1 MVAIFK
7 KWYLHLT
14 STPALLSAIAS
25 QALCYNENIKIDNK
39 SIYSAEF
46 SKKDL
51 NCVGHL
57 FNERQRS
64 KMWDELKQEYRF
76 LENRRFLFMQ
86 LLHAIPKSWI
96 EDLSNVKQD
105 IHNLVIQDHH
115 ITRKHHMYFLNRLSS
130 KDIYNFL
137 IAQKEEQT
145 ASRLYYQ
152 KKFSNS
158 NLDWKKIYLLVCIV
172 TKDSTLRAFQFK
184 LLNNVLYLNKM
195 LFKFGKSGSPLC
207 SFCNVKDETPYHLFY
222 ECSHTISL
230 WNQLRHFLSNSLN
243 IPLLTP
249 QSAIFGFIN
258 QKENFLIINHLLF
271 IFKFYI
277 YNSRSS
283 SKLNIEYL
291 KTIIYKTRNIE
302 LEVSKTETINNQK
315 YNNKRQSIP
324 ITYSK

>member
-1 MVAIFK
+1 MPYVITMIMVAIFK
-7 KWYLHLT
+7 KWCLHLA

-25 QALCYNENIKIDNK
+25 QALCYNKNIKIDNK

-115 ITRKHHMYFLNRLSS
+115 ITRKHHMYLLNRLSS
-130 KDIYNFL
+130 KEVYNFL

-158 NLDWKKIYLLVCIV
+158 NLDWKKI
-172 TKDSTLRAFQFK
+172 
-184 LLNNVLYLNKM
+184 
-195 LFKFGKSGSPLC
+195 
-207 SFCNVKDETPYHLFY
+207 
-222 ECSHTISL
+222 
-230 WNQLRHFLSNSLN
+230 
-243 IPLLTP
+243 
-249 QSAIFGFIN
+249 
-258 QKENFLIINHLLF
+258 
-271 IFKFYI
+271 
-277 YNSRSS
+277 
-283 SKLNIEYL
+283 
-291 KTIIYKTRNIE
+291 
-302 LEVSKTETINNQK
+302 
-315 YNNKRQSIP
+315 
-324 ITYSK
+324 TY

>member
-1 MVAIFK
+1 
-7 KWYLHLT
+7 
-14 STPALLSAIAS
+14 
-25 QALCYNENIKIDNK
+25 
-39 SIYSAEF
+39 
-46 SKKDL
+46 
-51 NCVGHL
+51 
-57 FNERQRS
+57 
-64 KMWDELKQEYRF
+64 
-76 LENRRFLFMQ
+76 
-86 LLHAIPKSWI
+86 
-96 EDLSNVKQD
+96 
-105 IHNLVIQDHH
+105 
-115 ITRKHHMYFLNRLSS
+115 MYFLNRLNT
-130 KDIYNFL
+130 KEIYNFL

-158 NLDWKKIYLLVCIV
+158 NLDWKTIYLLVRIV

-184 LLNNVLYLNKM
+184 LLNNVLYLNKV
-195 LFKFGKSGSPLC
+195 LFKCGKSGSPLC

-283 SKLNIEYL
+283 
-291 KTIIYKTRNIE
+291 T
-302 LEVSKTETINNQK
+302 K
-315 YNNKRQSIP
+315 Y
-324 ITYSK
+324 